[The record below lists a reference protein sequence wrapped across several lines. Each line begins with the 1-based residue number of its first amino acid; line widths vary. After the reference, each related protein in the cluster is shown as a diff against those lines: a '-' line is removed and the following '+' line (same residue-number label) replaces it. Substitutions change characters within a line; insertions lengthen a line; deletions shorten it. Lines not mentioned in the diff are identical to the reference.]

1 MKTYSKGKLK
11 LKRAMMALVFLFVA
25 LLIAGLVL
33 LFAFCLKD
41 NIEICEEKNDAVNV
55 SDDVAAN
62 SQPIIIDNL
71 VVGATYNTRWVSAN
85 KYYLKS
91 NFKSDVEL
99 SVYNGIVAELFEISK
114 TVFECV
120 LISVCP
126 ILFWISFIK
135 LLQLFIEKEFSISS
149 IPKITF

>member
-71 VVGATYNTRWVSAN
+71 VVGATYNS
-85 KYYLKS
+85 
-91 NFKSDVEL
+91 
-99 SVYNGIVAELFEISK
+99 SVYTLSQLYFS
-114 TVFECV
+114 VF
-120 LISVCP
+120 
-126 ILFWISFIK
+126 
-135 LLQLFIEKEFSISS
+135 KES
-149 IPKITF
+149 

>member
-1 MKTYSKGKLK
+1 MY
-11 LKRAMMALVFLFVA
+11 FL
-25 LLIAGLVL
+25 LLVL
-33 LFAFCLKD
+33 SNAS
-41 NIEICEEKNDAVNV
+41 I
-55 SDDVAAN
+55 
-62 SQPIIIDNL
+62 NL
-71 VVGATYNTRWVSAN
+71 AKLSY
-85 KYYLKS
+85 
-91 NFKSDVEL
+91 L